1 MNKKFHKIA
10 EIVMTHDGTGKVT
23 SPQHCHTANFQR
35 YAKALT
41 EFCRMAQTVK
51 RMCSGLIVMLTTR

>member
-1 MNKKFHKIA
+1 
-10 EIVMTHDGTGKVT
+10 MTHDGTGKVT